1 MVSKEYDLLYKIFLI
16 GDSGVGKSLL
26 MQIYMNVIC
35 YDTKSSVTKGFDLVR
50 LNTKYLENK
59 NNRIQR

>member
-50 LNTKYLENK
+50 LNIKYLENK

>member
-1 MVSKEYDLLYKIFLI
+1 
-16 GDSGVGKSLL
+16 
-26 MQIYMNVIC
+26 MNEIC

-50 LNTKYLENK
+50 LNIKYLENK

>member
-26 MQIYMNVIC
+26 MQIYMNEIC
-35 YDTKSSVTKGFDLVR
+35 YDTKSSITEGFDLVR
-50 LNTKYLENK
+50 LNIKYLENK

>member
-26 MQIYMNVIC
+26 MQIYMNEIC

-50 LNTKYLENK
+50 LNIKYLENK

>member
-1 MVSKEYDLLYKIFLI
+1 
-16 GDSGVGKSLL
+16 
-26 MQIYMNVIC
+26 MNVIC